1 MRNNSFSFNDI
12 ICKAPQKEES
22 SGRSQE
28 GQCWNWNYMMRF
40 SILISMP
47 ILYLFVAAWTS
58 IFATNASVTGSPLHS
73 ISIESQRWLLPS
85 ASQSPFWSIGQFIHQ
100 SIYNVLRH
108 PIHSSIPVFKVMGSL
123 IPKFIHEVQTHHFP
137 TFSPANVCLLFKKKI
152 ATFCTVS
159 SVHLYIGAGCWWWW
173 WLWWRWSS
181 PARGAL
187 FREAWDREDFLAAV
201 LKAEDVGQQGFES
214 WAASF

>member
-1 MRNNSFSFNDI
+1 M
-12 ICKAPQKEES
+12 EES

-47 ILYLFVAAWTS
+47 ILYLFVATWTS

-137 TFSPANVCLLFKKKI
+137 TFSPANVCLLFKKNCNFLHGVQCSPIHRSRMLMMMMIMMAMILTCKRGI
-152 ATFCTVS
+152 VPGGLRPRRLSCRSAQSRGCGAAGIRILS
-159 SVHLYIGAGCWWWW
+159 SI
-173 WLWWRWSS
+173 
-181 PARGAL
+181 
-187 FREAWDREDFLAAV
+187 FLE
-201 LKAEDVGQQGFES
+201 KK
-214 WAASF
+214 